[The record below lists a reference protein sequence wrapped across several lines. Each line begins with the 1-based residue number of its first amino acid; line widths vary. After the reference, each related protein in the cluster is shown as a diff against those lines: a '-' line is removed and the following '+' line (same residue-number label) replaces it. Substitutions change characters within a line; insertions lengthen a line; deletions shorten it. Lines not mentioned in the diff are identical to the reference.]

1 MVFNFSEGGWAALT
15 TGTGNG
21 NGKELDDIDDV
32 TAAKMTKSAAADFDV
47 IAGKVGRRRRRR
59 GGGPL
64 WRQCCG

>member
-15 TGTGNG
+15 TGSTGK
-21 NGKELDDIDDV
+21 GKELDDIDDV

-47 IAGKVGRRRRRR
+47 IAGKDGRRRRRG